1 MANKR
6 VRPLLKKYTITIS
19 LSLEMIQQVTTT
31 ARRLDQSRSQLIEQT
46 LRESLGGNKKRAA

>member
-1 MANKR
+1 VANKR